1 MSRAISPPKTATPSR
16 RGANTI
22 VLISVI
28 VPPLALLT
36 VMILAWGQG
45 FGVVDL
51 SLFFGMYLVCGL
63 GITVGFHRY
72 FTHKSFECP
81 RWVKMM
87 LGITGSMAVQGSLF
101 WWCAVH
107 RKHHQHSDDHD
118 DPHSPHVGRGGPL
131 RRFLYS
137 HFGWLFRIEDPDEAR
152 YVPDQ
157 IRNCD
162 RPSKT
167 P

>member
-72 FTHKSFECP
+72 FTHKSFMKPKGRSTCSRKDILDQTISNAEVLAFEKYE
-81 RWVKMM
+81 RNVT
-87 LGITGSMAVQGSLF
+87 LNGICF
-101 WWCAVH
+101 
-107 RKHHQHSDDHD
+107 
-118 DPHSPHVGRGGPL
+118 
-131 RRFLYS
+131 Y
-137 HFGWLFRIEDPDEAR
+137 
-152 YVPDQ
+152 
-157 IRNCD
+157 CD
-162 RPSKT
+162 VA
-167 P
+167 